1 MECCPRKPPY
11 AGAICSDSL
20 SPCRQGHLWLWAQ
33 QLVQTGHHTLSCI
46 SPETNSPVTYP
57 AAPVQSQWQE
67 SQHWSQEYRWIKL
80 LHTYK
85 SEIRIIL
92 HSMCSCEQESEER
105 EEHPLWESLLPLGE
119 ASKSF
124 QRGFNCKSCVLISII
139 SEAIRGCQLISA
151 CWAFF
156 WGQVNTGKLWQAA
169 LLGVI

>member
-33 QLVQTGHHTLSCI
+33 QLVQTGHHALSCI
-46 SPETNSPVTYP
+46 SPEATSPVTYP

-92 HSMCSCEQESEER
+92 HSMCSCEQESGER
-105 EEHPLWESLLPLGE
+105 EEHPLWKSLLPLGLMPINFSMLGFFLGAGKYWE
-119 ASKSF
+119 ALT
-124 QRGFNCKSCVLISII
+124 SCPFRCHLTCS
-139 SEAIRGCQLISA
+139 STLYLDS
-151 CWAFF
+151 
-156 WGQVNTGKLWQAA
+156 TT
-169 LLGVI
+169 